1 MTKNERVREIR
12 KVKGLTMR
20 QFGEKIGVVSSTIC
34 DIENGRR
41 NLNRRNLLA
50 ICREFRVNED
60 WLRTGEGEMF
70 VEPDDD
76 EDITRFMGDVLS
88 DQPDFRRRL
97 VSVPARMTQDEWE
110 LLEAKIRELAA
121 DAGRRYRRE
130 K

>member
-1 MTKNERVREIR
+1 MTENERVREIR

-20 QFGEKIGVVSSTIC
+20 QFGEKIGVVGSTIS

-41 NLNRRNLLA
+41 SLNRQNLLA

-88 DQPDFRRRL
+88 GQPDFRRRL
-97 VSVPARMTQDEWE
+97 ISVLSRMTPDEWE

-121 DAGRRYRRE
+121 E
-130 K
+130 E

>member
-1 MTKNERVREIR
+1 MTENERVREIR

-20 QFGEKIGVVSSTIC
+20 QFGEKIGVVGSTIS
-34 DIENGRR
+34 DIQNGRR
-41 NLNRRNLLA
+41 SLNRQNLLA

-76 EDITRFMGDVLS
+76 EDITRFMGDILS

-97 VSVPARMTQDEWE
+97 ISVLSRMTPDEWA
-110 LLEAKIRELAA
+110 LLE
-121 DAGRRYRRE
+121 E
-130 K
+130 KTLEFQENP

>member
-1 MTKNERVREIR
+1 MTENERVREIR

-20 QFGEKIGVVSSTIC
+20 QFGEKIGVVGSTIS

-41 NLNRRNLLA
+41 SLNRQNLLA

-70 VEPDDD
+70 VESNED
-76 EDITRFMGDVLS
+76 EEITKFLGDILS

-97 VSVPARMTQDEWE
+97 ISVLSRMTPDEWA
-110 LLEAKIRELAA
+110 LLEEKTLEFQAKP
-121 DAGRRYRRE
+121 
-130 K
+130 

>member
-1 MTKNERVREIR
+1 MTENERVREIR

-20 QFGEKIGVVSSTIC
+20 QFGEKIGVVGSTIS

-41 NLNRRNLLA
+41 SLNRQNLLA

-70 VEPDDD
+70 VESNED
-76 EDITRFMGDVLS
+76 EEITKFLGDILS

-97 VSVPARMTQDEWE
+97 ISVLSRMTPDEWA
-110 LLEAKIRELAA
+110 LLE
-121 DAGRRYRRE
+121 E
-130 K
+130 KTLEFQEKP